1 MVCAQTIRC
10 TSVVAA
16 VAVVAV
22 VACKPSQSMGGFQV
36 SKVNTVTVYSPSYYN
51 LTALNCASS
60 PVLYIIITALASCIV
75 VTRSIG
81 EYKERAGEL
90 YIILRN

>member
-10 TSVVAA
+10 TAAVAAVAAVAAMAAIAVVDTVAVVAA

-36 SKVNTVTVYSPSYYN
+36 SKVITVISP
-51 LTALNCASS
+51 
-60 PVLYIIITALASCIV
+60 YIITS
-75 VTRSIG
+75 
-81 EYKERAGEL
+81 
-90 YIILRN
+90 